1 MKYILF
7 FGIALTAFW
16 ACDPGA
22 PRPLPILG
30 ERDVVNGDTVYP
42 TIPDFSFVDQDSQA
56 VTNATFQDKI
66 YVVDFFFIHC
76 PTICPKV
83 KANGLRIYKKY
94 ENDPRVGLLSHS
106 IDVKNDTVAA
116 LKRHAEKLGIH
127 PERWRLVTGDH
138 DAIYSIA
145 DDYFSVATEN
155 PGAPGGFDHSGRLIL
170 VDKYRHV
177 RAFCDGTNAK
187 DVDRFMQDM
196 DRLLEEQF
204 ARR

>member
-66 YVVDFFFIHC
+66 YVVDFF
-76 PTICPKV
+76 
-83 KANGLRIYKKY
+83 
-94 ENDPRVGLLSHS
+94 LS
-106 IDVKNDTVAA
+106 T
-116 LKRHAEKLGIH
+116 
-127 PERWRLVTGDH
+127 
-138 DAIYSIA
+138 
-145 DDYFSVATEN
+145 
-155 PGAPGGFDHSGRLIL
+155 
-170 VDKYRHV
+170 
-177 RAFCDGTNAK
+177 
-187 DVDRFMQDM
+187 
-196 DRLLEEQF
+196 
-204 ARR
+204 ARRFAPR